1 MSCDPEGSSSGGATP
16 QRFTLTPNGDGT
28 TFTLAI
34 REGVKTIAMGE
45 FAAVASAGKGIA
57 LNTKLV
63 GKLGANP
70 KQAVTKIV
78 LPSTLSSIGD
88 YAFSNHQKVKGK
100 FMIPKRV
107 RTIGK
112 ESFLNLGN
120 PPLVPAAS
128 PPLAIT
134 FEEPS
139 QLVAIGERAFRFAR
153 ASVLKLPESLET
165 IGNAA
170 FMNLEGFTTNSFTIP
185 GNVKRIGNLAFVDL
199 VVSRSTIFTGT
210 LTIASPH
217 LTRTPADTTQPMD
230 GNLGNS
236 LFIVVPGGG
245 SSSFTTIKLH
255 KTVYDSYTKADLN
268 QIFGTGS
275 TYQDLGGA
283 NHAIK

>member
-1 MSCDPEGSSSGGATP
+1 
-16 QRFTLTPNGDGT
+16 
-28 TFTLAI
+28 
-34 REGVKTIAMGE
+34 MGE
-45 FAAVASAGKGIA
+45 FAAVASTGKGIA
-57 LNTKLV
+57 LNTKLA

-88 YAFSNHQKVKGK
+88 YAFLNHQKVKGK

-112 ESFLNLGN
+112 DSFQNLGN
-120 PPLVPAAS
+120 APFVPAAS
-128 PPLAIT
+128 SLIVIT

-139 QLVAIGERAFRFAR
+139 QLVTIGEGAFRFAR
-153 ASVLKLPESLET
+153 TSVLKLPESLET
-165 IGNAA
+165 IGKAA
-170 FMNLEGFTTNSFTIP
+170 FMDLKDFTTNSFTIP
-185 GNVKRIGNLAFVDL
+185 GNVKHIGNIAFTDL
-199 VVSRSTIFTGT
+199 IISRTAGATFAGT

-236 LFIVVPGGG
+236 LFIIASGGG
-245 SSSFTTIKLH
+245 TSSFTTIKLH

-283 NHAIK
+283 NHTPKP